1 MSDLKELLDGF
12 VDTHIHA
19 GPALMPREFDSWGLV
34 QHALEHKF
42 AAVVIKDHHM
52 PSMGLAC
59 IIQDHFPN
67 GNIKV
72 FGSMVL
78 NNTVGGL
85 NPQAVETGISL
96 GAKFIWLPTISAR
109 HHHNMHEAA
118 GFPKPKQAPR
128 IKDNPIEC
136 IDANGRLQSPL
147 EEIISI
153 LAEHPEAVLATGH
166 VSPAEVNAV
175 VLRAKELGVQRIIIT
190 HPLFMV
196 NAEMDD
202 MKRWAK
208 LGAYL
213 EFTAINAF
221 PESVLYT
228 LPPPKIAEL
237 IRAVGAD
244 RVIFSSDS
252 GLKNNGWPFENVC
265 RVIELLRAEGI
276 ADDDLRK
283 LVVDNPALL
292 LGI

>member
-1 MSDLKELLDGF
+1 
-12 VDTHIHA
+12 
-19 GPALMPREFDSWGLV
+19 
-34 QHALEHKF
+34 
-42 AAVVIKDHHM
+42 
-52 PSMGLAC
+52 
-59 IIQDHFPN
+59 
-67 GNIKV
+67 
-72 FGSMVL
+72 
-78 NNTVGGL
+78 
-85 NPQAVETGISL
+85 
-96 GAKFIWLPTISAR
+96 
-109 HHHNMHEAA
+109 MHEAA